1 MVFIDRK
8 GAGLIAPGFC
18 AILILL
24 WGIAR
29 EVARLVSLQKI
40 RKKMAVETTAV
51 VNLSAGIGDNIPRRM
66 GASPCLL

>member
-1 MVFIDRK
+1 MYLMDRK

-24 WGIAR
+24 GGIVR
-29 EVARLVSLQKI
+29 EVACLDSLQNT
-40 RKKMAVETTAV
+40 RKKVAVETNTG
-51 VNLSAGIGDNIPRRM
+51 VNLSAGIVDNIPRRM